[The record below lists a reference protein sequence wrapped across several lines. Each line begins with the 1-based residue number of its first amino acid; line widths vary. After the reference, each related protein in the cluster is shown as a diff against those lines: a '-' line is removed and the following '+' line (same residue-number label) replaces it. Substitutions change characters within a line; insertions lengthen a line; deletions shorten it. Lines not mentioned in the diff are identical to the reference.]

1 MYPEF
6 PREST
11 NILPRKNGS
20 LLQTIV
26 IRNCQEDKTTML
38 SRSLPASKAVMPT
51 DVDPLNTLRHLLF
64 LKRLSFSLECAIPRA
79 ERGAR
84 AIPLWAERKLLLVF
98 RQSYLSCKSHETSY
112 VAEWTLFFESS
123 MLFGILDL
131 RWRWSRSAYGWELRA
146 ESWKNIT
153 VRERKRHWLEEQ
165 DFCAKIPKSDC
176 IGPLPAGIVSHAR
189 RWQVHV
195 KVNSAISPSHQTE
208 KKVKIPLVF
217 LESQRQMALQSES
230 LKWNNELWDWILLP
244 L

>member
-1 MYPEF
+1 MSFSHLWPPNSPATRNCALLPLVCIWLIVSRNISEFLKTSMYPEF

-84 AIPLWAERKLLLVF
+84 AIPL
-98 RQSYLSCKSHETSY
+98 
-112 VAEWTLFFESS
+112 
-123 MLFGILDL
+123 
-131 RWRWSRSAYGWELRA
+131 
-146 ESWKNIT
+146 
-153 VRERKRHWLEEQ
+153 
-165 DFCAKIPKSDC
+165 
-176 IGPLPAGIVSHAR
+176 
-189 RWQVHV
+189 
-195 KVNSAISPSHQTE
+195 
-208 KKVKIPLVF
+208 
-217 LESQRQMALQSES
+217 
-230 LKWNNELWDWILLP
+230 
-244 L
+244 